1 MAKEYAVTFYKSK
14 AWLECRE
21 SYLRTQDYICERCG
35 VPAKVV
41 HHKEYISPKSI
52 NDPSITLSHDNLE
65 ALCQDCHNR
74 EHHGGDYET
83 TRQDVMFDESGNL
96 IPVTPLGQA

>member
-1 MAKEYAVTFYKSK
+1 MAKAYTNGFYSSK
-14 AWLECRE
+14 RWIDCRD

-35 VPAKVV
+35 KPAKIV
-41 HHKEYISPKSI
+41 HHKEYITPKTI
-52 NDPSITLSHDNLE
+52 NDPSVTLAHDNLE

-74 EHHGGDYET
+74 EHHKDNNN

-96 IPVTPLGQA
+96 IPVRPLGEY